1 MLQQLK
7 YQIFKNC
14 KNFKLT
20 QNRVL
25 VITLS
30 TQNNI
35 KLLKQLKSRFKRKIN
50 QSIYLKKTNQAQNKY
65 LDFLIDINFQR
76 VNRLVLSLKDIN
88 GRESYWQY
96 YLPIVEIKDYVMIN
110 GGNFFDQPIKNII

>member
-1 MLQQLK
+1 M
-7 YQIFKNC
+7 
-14 KNFKLT
+14 
-20 QNRVL
+20 
-25 VITLS
+25 
-30 TQNNI
+30 
-35 KLLKQLKSRFKRKIN
+35 KSRFKRKIN
-50 QSIYLKKTNQAQNKY
+50 QNIYLKKTNQAQNKY